1 MTESF
6 TLCPEFVNKYRKVGN
21 VNILDGDQTR
31 RRGRRVFGREE
42 KCTQPRLK
50 KKNNNKKA
58 ERQCSAET
66 QPTLEGG
73 GGATKIIN

>member
-1 MTESF
+1 MTEPF

-21 VNILDGDQTR
+21 VNILDREQTR

-42 KCTQPRLK
+42 KCTQPRPNENTK
-50 KKNNNKKA
+50 ET
-58 ERQCSAET
+58 ERQCSAEA

-73 GGATKIIN
+73 GEATKLIH

>member
-50 KKNNNKKA
+50 KNNNNKKA

-73 GGATKIIN
+73 GGATTIIN

>member
-21 VNILDGDQTR
+21 VNILDGDQTG

-50 KKNNNKKA
+50 NNNKKT

>member
-1 MTESF
+1 MAE
-6 TLCPEFVNKYRKVGN
+6 RRN
-21 VNILDGDQTR
+21 VHNPD
-31 RRGRRVFGREE
+31 
-42 KCTQPRLK
+42 LK